1 MSESKE
7 AGPNRKLGRI
17 EGKIG
22 RGEKE
27 RERKREEKIVYI
39 VPDGTDWLVTTTT
52 TSTSRTTVAAAAA
65 AAALAAEGPEL
76 LE

>member
-1 MSESKE
+1 MAKDPCESEKERERMSESKE

-39 VPDGTDWLVTTTT
+39 VPDGTD
-52 TSTSRTTVAAAAA
+52 
-65 AAALAAEGPEL
+65 
-76 LE
+76 